1 MPSYEEIPLPEK
13 RVKMLRDVA
22 HVPLARPRAPYPI
35 SSLILTLVARRRI
48 GRKPGTQEICPQEL
62 CGSGGCLNEEKVRRG
77 G

>member
-35 SSLILTLVARRRI
+35 SSLILTLVA
-48 GRKPGTQEICPQEL
+48 
-62 CGSGGCLNEEKVRRG
+62 
-77 G
+77 